1 MITKIFLA
9 WRAELYILQI
19 NIYTINMINIITNSY
34 ANNLYNTIL
43 LAWHAEVW
51 EIRKCSH
58 FFKPAEW
65 QD

>member
-1 MITKIFLA
+1 
-9 WRAELYILQI
+9 
-19 NIYTINMINIITNSY
+19 MINNIKNSY

-58 FFKPAEW
+58 FFKPAGW
-65 QD
+65 QA